1 MTLTLIDH
9 CAKCGEWLETDF
21 ERKNG
26 LCNFHLVRGNL
37 E

>member
-1 MTLTLIDH
+1 MTSILVTH
-9 CAKCGEWLETDF
+9 CERCGEWLETDF

-26 LCNFHLVRGNL
+26 LCNYHLMVAK